1 MSFRTWWLIRC
12 DARLVSDVHDTV
24 CQALIRTADGTC
36 ALSGAFPADGALQS
50 QNQTSFAFGRYE
62 SSHQPGRE
70 HLRAGDTLMWSTP
83 RSRLNLVVRIS
94 ACLSVLLAA
103 WIVTRGQQGY
113 QRPPK
118 AVTEILDAPSPPAV
132 SVSPARDWMILIDSA
147 RYPSI
152 AELAEPMLRLAG
164 LRINP
169 NTNGPHRAPR
179 NVAFTLKTLADGKE
193 IKLAVP
199 ANAYLSSP
207 IWSPDGKHFAF
218 TNTVPAGIDLWV
230 GNSATGAVHKI
241 PGVRIN
247 GAYGEPVQWMP
258 DNHTLLCQTLVA
270 RRGNPPAEPKVP
282 TGPTIQESFGKAS
295 PAATFEDLLQNAHD
309 EDLFEYYATAQLT
322 LIDVRTARIAP
333 LGKAAIFSS
342 TEPAPDGKH
351 ILVVRNHKPYSYLL
365 PTQAFP
371 KEVEVWDLTGK
382 AVYSLASLPLAEQVP
397 IEGVP
402 TGPRSYHWRPDVPAT
417 LVWVEALD
425 GGDTRKKAD
434 QRDQVLMLAAP
445 FTGKP
450 VQIVKT
456 QYRFAGITWAEKGGI
471 AILRDFDRA
480 RRWGRAFLITA
491 DQPSAVPKL
500 IWDRSIQDRYND
512 LGTPMMR
519 TLPSGQ
525 RAMWQDGNSIFLA
538 GQGASPQG
546 DRPFLDRFDLTTL
559 KSERLFRCDE
569 KSYESVVALLTDDGS
584 QFITRHETVQ
594 DPPNYFVRTAG
605 SSDAKALTD
614 FADPAPQLRAIKKEL
629 VAYKRADGVPL
640 SFTLYLPPGYRQ
652 GERLPTIIWA
662 YPREF
667 GDASAAGQI
676 SGSPNRFT
684 SINGISH
691 LFLLLEG
698 YAILDDATMPVIG
711 DPETMNNTYVEQIVS
726 SAKAAIDKAVEMGV
740 TDRNRVGVGGHSYGA
755 FMTANLLAHSDL
767 FRAGVARSGAYNRTL
782 TPFGF
787 QSERRTLWQAADT
800 YLKVSPFMYADKIK
814 TPILLI
820 HGEADNNSGTFP
832 IQSERLYQAIKG
844 NGGNVRYVTLPLEAH
859 GYAARESV
867 EHTLFEMIRW
877 FGKYVKVQS
886 SSLSLPERNKQPEG

>member
-1 MSFRTWWLIRC
+1 MLQREKGIV
-12 DARLVSDVHDTV
+12 RLV
-24 CQALIRTADGTC
+24 IR
-36 ALSGAFPADGALQS
+36 LSL
-50 QNQTSFAFGRYE
+50 
-62 SSHQPGRE
+62 
-70 HLRAGDTLMWSTP
+70 
-83 RSRLNLVVRIS
+83 
-94 ACLSVLLAA
+94 CLSFVLAA
-103 WIVTRGQQGY
+103 AAFASGQQGY
-113 QRPPK
+113 QRPSK
-118 AVTEILDAPSPPAV
+118 AVTDILDAPSPPTAL
-132 SVSPARDWMILIDSA
+132 VSPARDRMILVENA

-169 NTNGPHRAPR
+169 NSNGPHRAPR
-179 NVAFTLKTLADGKE
+179 NVAFTLKSIDSARE
-193 IKLAVP
+193 IKIAVP
-199 ANAYLSSP
+199 PNPSLSFP

-218 TNTVPAGIDLWV
+218 TNTTGTGIELWI
-230 GNSATGAVHKI
+230 GNAATGAIRKI
-241 PGVRIN
+241 PGVKIN
-247 GAYGEPVQWMP
+247 AAYGEPVQWLP
-258 DNHTLLCQTLVA
+258 DNRTVLCQTVVA
-270 RRGNPPAEPKVP
+270 GRGNAPAEPKVP
-282 TGPTIQESFGKAS
+282 TGPTIQESFGKPS

-309 EDLFEYYATAQLT
+309 EDLFEYYATSQLT
-322 LIDVRTARIAP
+322 LLDVRTVRIAP

-365 PTQAFP
+365 PAQAFP

-382 AVYSLASLPLAEQVP
+382 AVYTLASLPLAEQVP

-402 TGPRSYHWRPDVPAT
+402 TGPRSYHWRPDVRAT
-417 LVWVEALD
+417 LAWVEALD

-450 VQIVKT
+450 VEIVKT
-456 QYRFAGITWAEKGGI
+456 QYRFAGITWAEQGGI

-491 DQPSAVPKL
+491 DQPAQAPKL
-500 IWDRSIQDRYND
+500 LWDRSIQDRYND
-512 LGTPMMR
+512 PGSPVMR

-525 RAMWQDGNSIFLA
+525 RAMWQSGNSIFLT

-559 KSERLFRCDE
+559 KAERLFQSDE
-569 KSYESVVALLTDDGS
+569 KSYESVIALLSDDGS
-584 QFITRHETVQ
+584 RFITRHETVQ
-594 DPPNYFVRTAG
+594 DPPNYFVRSAG
-605 SSDAKALTD
+605 SAEMKALTNV
-614 FADPAPQLRAIKKEL
+614 ADPSPQLRAIKKEL
-629 VAYKRADGVPL
+629 VTYKRADGVPL
-640 SFTLYLPPGYRQ
+640 SFTLYLPPNYKPGK
-652 GERLPTIIWA
+652 RLPTIIWA

-667 GDASAAGQI
+667 SDAGTAGQI

-684 SINGISH
+684 TLVGASH

-711 DPETMNNTYVEQIVS
+711 DAETMNNTYVEQIVS
-726 SAKAAIDKAVEMGV
+726 SAKAAIDKAVEMGIS
-740 TDRNRVGVGGHSYGA
+740 DRNRFGVGGHSYGA
-755 FMTANLLAHSDL
+755 FMTANLLAHSGL
-767 FRAGVARSGAYNRTL
+767 FQAGIARSGAYNRTL

-859 GYAARESV
+859 GYAARESI
-867 EHTLFEMIRW
+867 EHTLYEMIRW
-877 FGKYVKVQS
+877 ADKYVKNAPPRTVAAH
-886 SSLSLPERNKQPEG
+886 